1 MSGKPKVLVDTHY
14 RKMAS
19 IFSPNDLERLY
30 KMADI
35 IWGKDEPMPQAEAI
49 EALKEADVLI
59 GTDWRYGDALD
70 HAKNLRA
77 YISVGG
83 NLPEGLDYDK
93 CFQKNIRVLSCAP
106 AFGLQVAEYALG
118 LALAGARGICRGDA
132 AMKAG
137 NETYFENVGTFVM
150 SGQPIGIIGYGGIAR
165 ALKPLLEPFKSRIA
179 VYDPWLVDGYLRTLG
194 VEPMG
199 LEQLLE
205 TSKVIFV
212 LAVPSKENAALLS
225 REMLEKIQPG
235 AVLVVVSRAHVV
247 DFEALTDMVEAKRF
261 TAAIDVFPV
270 EPFTKEHRIRHA
282 PNVILSAHRAGSV
295 KEELWQIGSMT
306 VDDLEAI
313 LRGLPPQRMQVAQ
326 PELSKRY
333 DPKGFHAGLA

>member
-1 MSGKPKVLVDTHY
+1 MPGKPKILVDTYY
-14 RKMAS
+14 RKMDS
-19 IFSPNDLERLY
+19 IFSPADRDRLY
-30 KMADI
+30 SMADV
-35 IWGKDEPMPQAEAI
+35 IWGKDEPMPEAEAK
-49 EALKEADVLI
+49 EALKEAEVLI

-70 HAKNLRA
+70 TASKLRA

-83 NLPEGLDYDK
+83 NLPEGLDYQK
-93 CFQKNIRVLSCAP
+93 CFAKGIRVLSCAP
-106 AFGLQVAEYALG
+106 AFGLQVAEYSLG

-150 SGQPIGIIGYGGIAR
+150 TGQPVGIIGYGGIAR
-165 ALKPLLEPFKSRIA
+165 ALKPLLDPFRCPVA
-179 VYDPWLVDGYLRTLG
+179 VYDPWLVDGYLRTQG

-199 LEQLLE
+199 LERLLE
-205 TSKVIFV
+205 TSKIIFV
-212 LAVPSKENAALLS
+212 LAVPSRENAALLS
-225 REMLEKIQPG
+225 RAMLEKIQPG
-235 AVLVVVSRAHVV
+235 AVLVIVSRAHVV

-261 TAAIDVFPV
+261 TAAVDVFPV
-270 EPFTKEHRIRHA
+270 EPFPKEHRIRRA

-306 VDDLEAI
+306 VDDLEAV
-313 LRGLPPQRMQVAQ
+313 LRGLPPQRMQIAQ
-326 PELSKRY
+326 PELVKRY